1 MMADLPL
8 AFVQPNPDQPRR
20 HFDPGALREL
30 AESIA
35 AEGLVQ
41 AIKVRPIG
49 VEIYEI
55 IAGERRWRAH
65 KLLLDEGRLPSGK
78 IRAEVTQM
86 DDRERDLAAI
96 IENLQRADISPMEE
110 ARAFQRMVEQGMTPE
125 ELAKRLGLAVFR
137 VRWRLQLL
145 RLDPA
150 IAKMVEGGQID
161 RQQAL
166 EIAKLERPADQLRI
180 VRGINSGNIS
190 GWGAVKA
197 AVQTVADQ
205 ASQVEMFTLPAPPT
219 NDEVR
224 TVRTMEDR
232 IETMARLAATGWKD
246 GQCKIAAKVSRDR
259 ARLMADKLA
268 AMAKALGVM
277 ERELRAAGA
286 QFEAAIAA

>member
-1 MMADLPL
+1 MMADLYL
-8 AFVQPNPDQPRR
+8 DQVHPNPDQPRR
-20 HFDPGALREL
+20 HFDQAALREL
-30 AESIA
+30 AESIS

-41 AIKVRPIG
+41 AIIVRRLG
-49 VEIYEI
+49 VRRYEI
-55 IAGERRWRAH
+55 VAGERRWRAH
-65 KLLLDEGRLPSGK
+65 KMLAAEGRWPSGT
-78 IRAEVTQM
+78 IRADVTEM

-110 ARAFQRMVEQGMTPE
+110 ARAFQRMVDQGMSAE
-125 ELAKRLGLAVFR
+125 DLASRLGLAPFR

-166 EIAKLERPADQLRI
+166 EIAKLEKPADQLRI
-180 VRGINSGNIS
+180 VRAINTGGIS

-197 AVQTVADQ
+197 AVQTVVDQ
-205 ASQVEMFTLPAPPT
+205 ASQVEMFVLPAAPSV
-219 NDEVR
+219 DEVR

-232 IETMARLAATGWKD
+232 IETMARLASTGWAN
-246 GQCKIAAKVSRDR
+246 GQCKVAVKVSRDR

-286 QFEAAIAA
+286 QMEAAIAA